1 MWQMAAGGV
10 AVQNLEQKELHRGDR
25 RQHAVA
31 PGGIASLLA
40 RRRNRVRLELGRPI
54 CFQACQYGSDTRYHP
69 STSCMYG
76 GGRPLDTGDTRDN
89 EYQVKA
95 LGTRNLHL
103 NFMPFGIGPSYV

>member
-1 MWQMAAGGV
+1 MTAGRV
-10 AVQNLEQKELHRGDR
+10 AVQHLSQKELEGGDG
-25 RQHAVA
+25 RQHAVT
-31 PGGIASLLA
+31 PGSIASFLA
-40 RRRNRVRLELGRPI
+40 RRHNRVRLAWGRPR
-54 CFQACQYGSDTRYHP
+54 CVHACQHGNDTGSHP

-103 NFMPFGIGPSYV
+103 NFMPFAQEPT